1 MKTLFG
7 QFVIIHFSTNMVQYQ
22 QLKQKGSDSVIDA
35 AKAQL
40 IAQKYYKD
48 VFAYCYS
55 LTNCNKYEAEVLTQD
70 VFLLFQEKCN
80 ELDDELILRWLFVV
94 AKNKAK
100 EYYREKQKAYSV
112 ISLDN
117 PLLEVEDIDFKLLFE
132 DHLPDNDEE
141 TQKYVEILIKALT
154 PKERELYRKIYIEKK
169 SHKEIADEWNLKEN
183 TVSAR
188 SSRLTKKIKA
198 IIKLMFSSVGQF
210 VIGIFF

>member
-1 MKTLFG
+1 MIQCCG
-7 QFVIIHFSTNMVQYQ
+7 YS
-22 QLKQKGSDSVIDA
+22 QKGYDVVIDA
-35 AKAQL
+35 VKAQI
-40 IAQKYYKD
+40 IAEKYYKD
-48 VFAYCYS
+48 VYLYCYS
-55 LTNCNKYEAEVLTQD
+55 LTNCDKYEAEVLTQD
-70 VFLLFQEKCN
+70 VFLLFQEKCD
-80 ELDDELILRWLFVV
+80 ELDEELILRWLLVV

-100 EYYREKQKAYSV
+100 ELYRQKSKDASL

-132 DHLPDNDEE
+132 EHLPDSDEE

-210 VIGIFF
+210 IITIFF